1 MGDFRA
7 SLQHRI
13 FGMSKPDSVDLSA
26 FTVPGSGR
34 GILDV
39 FSYGYLLRL
48 LVRKGILTRYHG
60 SVLGWAWSYVKPTA
74 QFFIYYVVMGVFLNL
89 TRGIESFPIY
99 LFSGIVVVNLF
110 NEAFGNATKSIVNNK
125 ALVKKIYLPRE
136 LFPIADVFIAFVHF
150 LPQLSILIVVCLFV
164 GWVPTFI
171 QIAGALL
178 AIFIV
183 LLIATG
189 LGLVFGSVNVGY
201 RDSQNLVELILMFAT
216 WTSPVLYS
224 FTMVRDAAPTWFFDL
239 YMLNPLTA
247 AVELFHSAFWFPTTS
262 ETAERPEHLWLIAGV
277 SVVVAAVMLLIGQFV
292 FRRLEGR
299 FAQDL

>member
-1 MGDFRA
+1 
-7 SLQHRI
+7 
-13 FGMSKPDSVDLSA
+13 MSQYGAPDRSA
-26 FTVPGSGR
+26 FVVPGVGR

-39 FSYGYLLRL
+39 FTYRYLLRL

-60 SVLGWAWSYVKPTA
+60 SALGWAWSYVKPTA
-74 QFFIYYVVMGVFLNL
+74 QFLIYYVVMGVFLNL
-89 TRGIESFPIY
+89 TRGIEAFPIY

-150 LPQLSILIVVCLFV
+150 LPQLSILVVVCLAV
-164 GWVPTFI
+164 GWAPTVV

-178 AIFIV
+178 AMLIVV
-183 LLIATG
+183 LLATG
-189 LGLVFGSVNVGY
+189 LGMLFGSVNVSY
-201 RDSQNLVELILMFAT
+201 RDSQNVVELILLFAT

-224 FTMVRDAAPTWFFDL
+224 FTMVRDKAPTWLFDL
-239 YMLNPLTA
+239 YMANPLTA
-247 AVELFHSAFWFPTTS
+247 AVELFHSAFWFPTTG
-262 ETAERPEHLWLIAGV
+262 ETAERPEHLWLLAGLAFV
-277 SVVVAAVMLLIGQFV
+277 IAAVALVAGQFV

>member
-1 MGDFRA
+1 
-7 SLQHRI
+7 
-13 FGMSKPDSVDLSA
+13 MSKSDSVDLSA
-26 FTVPGSGR
+26 FSVPGTSR

-39 FSYGYLLRL
+39 FGYRYLLRL

-74 QFFIYYVVMGVFLNL
+74 QFLIYYMVMGVFLGLN
-89 TRGIESFPIY
+89 RGIEGFPIY

-150 LPQLSILIVVCLFV
+150 LPQLTILIVVCLIA
-164 GWVPTFI
+164 GWVPTVV

-178 AIFIV
+178 AMLIV
-183 LLIATG
+183 VLIATG
-189 LGLVFGSVNVGY
+189 LGLFFGSINVSY
-201 RDSQNLVELILMFAT
+201 RDSQNVVELILMFAT
-216 WTSPVLYS
+216 YTSPVLYS
-224 FTMVRDAAPTWFFDL
+224 FSMVQAKLPGWLYDI
-239 YMLNPLTA
+239 YMLNPLTS

-262 ETAERPEHLWLIAGV
+262 ETADRPEHLLLFALISLGV
-277 SVVVAAVMLLIGQFV
+277 AVVTLIIGQLV

-299 FAQDL
+299 FAQEL

>member
-1 MGDFRA
+1 
-7 SLQHRI
+7 
-13 FGMSKPDSVDLSA
+13 MSQYGPSDRSA
-26 FTVPGSGR
+26 FAVPGVGR
-34 GILDV
+34 GVLDV
-39 FSYGYLLRL
+39 FSYRYLLRL

-60 SVLGWAWSYVKPTA
+60 SVLGWAWSYVKPAA
-74 QFFIYYVVMGVFLNL
+74 QFLIYYLVMGVFLNL
-89 TRGIESFPIY
+89 NRGIEAFPVY

-150 LPQLSILIVVCLFV
+150 LPQLSILVVVCVVV
-164 GWVPTFI
+164 GWVPTVV
-171 QIAGALL
+171 QLAGAFL
-178 AIFIV
+178 AMLIV
-183 LLIATG
+183 LLLATG
-189 LGLVFGSVNVGY
+189 LGMLFGSVNVSF
-201 RDSQNLVELILMFAT
+201 RDSQNVVELILLFAT

-224 FTMVRDAAPTWFFDL
+224 FTMVRDTLPTWLFDL
-239 YMLNPLTA
+239 YMANPLTA

-262 ETAERPEHLWLIAGV
+262 EAAERPEHLWLFAGLAVVIA
-277 SVVVAAVMLLIGQFV
+277 VVTLLVGQLV